1 MGKVR
6 IVTDSTADI
15 PHGVAQEL
23 EIEVVPLQVKIG
35 EHSYRDGVDLDAPS
49 FYTKILASE
58 ELPTT
63 SQPSPQDFTQAYQK
77 CIAEGAEAILS
88 IHLSSALSGT
98 YQSSTLAKGLL
109 ADEKVEIVTM
119 DSRNATFCTGQ
130 MVIQAARAAKA
141 GQSLEACQ
149 QVALDTRKGQAI
161 YAYLDTLEYLQ
172 KGGRIGKA
180 SSLVGSLLSIKP
192 IISLDEEGT
201 VIPIDRVRGRK
212 KAAQRLFQLLQE
224 HYPRGSKVDVALLH
238 GHQKDEVEKWLQTLQ
253 EMYDIHEHR
262 FIYFGPTIA
271 AHLGPSAFG
280 ILLTPVIEV

>member
-1 MGKVR
+1 MGKVK

-15 PHGVAQEL
+15 PREVAQEL

-35 EHSYRDGVDLDAPS
+35 EKSYRDGVDLDAPT
-49 FYTKILASE
+49 FYNKLLVSE

-63 SQPSPQDFTQAYQK
+63 SQPSPQDFAQVYQK
-77 CIAEGAEAILS
+77 CIADGAEAILS

-98 YQSSTLAKGLL
+98 YQSSTMAKELL
-109 ADEKVEIVTM
+109 VDEQIEILTM

-141 GQSLEACQ
+141 GQSLEACHQ
-149 QVALDTRKGQAI
+149 IALEIRQSQAI
-161 YAYLDTLEYLQ
+161 YAYVDTLEYLQ

-224 HYPRGSKVDVALLH
+224 HYPRGSQVDVALLH
-238 GHQKDEVEKWLQTLQ
+238 GHQKAEIEKWLDTLQ
-253 EMYDIHEHR
+253 EMYQIHEHR
-262 FIYFGPTIA
+262 FVHFGPTISS
-271 AHLGPSAFG
+271 HLGPSAFG
-280 ILLTPVIEV
+280 ILLTPVIEL

>member
-15 PHGVAQEL
+15 PREVAQEL
-23 EIEVVPLQVKIG
+23 EIEIVPLQVKIG
-35 EHSYRDGVDLDAPS
+35 EESYRDGVDVDAPT

-63 SQPSPQDFTQAYQK
+63 SQPSPQEFAQAYQK

-98 YQSSTLAKGLL
+98 YQSSILAKELL
-109 ADEKVEIVTM
+109 QEEQVKIVTM

-141 GQSLEACQ
+141 GLSLEICHQA
-149 QVALDTRKGQAI
+149 ALDMRKRQAI
-161 YAYLDTLEYLQ
+161 YAYVDTLEYLQ

-180 SSLVGSLLSIKP
+180 SSLVGSLLNIKP

-238 GHQKDEVEKWLQTLQ
+238 GQQKEEVEKWLHTLQ
-253 EMYDIHEHR
+253 EMYQIYEHR
-262 FIYFGPTIA
+262 FVHFGPTISS
-271 AHLGPSAFG
+271 HLGPVAFG
-280 ILLTPVIEV
+280 ILLTPVIEL